1 LDRTFA
7 EDEAELSL
15 YSAEQHQQLIEA
27 IQAWILR
34 GEQTEAAQ
42 DNDDGAQEGVMRVGR
57 RRLAFGE
64 VSRKVLE
71 LLLKVDVFCSLDR
84 TQLLVMLREGAHLA
98 GLCTS

>member
-1 LDRTFA
+1 
-7 EDEAELSL
+7 
-15 YSAEQHQQLIEA
+15 
-27 IQAWILR
+27 
-34 GEQTEAAQ
+34 
-42 DNDDGAQEGVMRVGR
+42 MRVGR